1 MFSALLPPERLVKL
15 LIVLAGIL
23 AGGAVIAAPASAGLI
38 AAISAD
44 ERDGA
49 VYDPDILLVD
59 PLDPSKVF
67 TLPPG
72 VNNSLSADRA
82 SLSGDGRYLAFRLSV
97 VAYFVLDRHSGQM
110 VQIPTPAGATGSA
123 PGAALSPDA
132 SRYAFTI
139 FTSSGNATTGSTT
152 SVALVDASAFPA
164 GPFPELGRPAA
175 TVNLTGIGGS
185 TIVQAAGQPAVT
197 DAGKVAWAIA
207 GSPGGGAGGS
217 PGGGGGMIVAPP
229 GAPPRLVT
237 FKPPSANN
245 QLLRAS
251 SPSFV
256 PTASSPDELT
266 FTFGTQ
272 VGQTGDTLGKIR
284 MSTNTSFER
293 LSLPGLALNATGRDE
308 RLPTWSPS
316 GRYLAFVEQGPRGGG
331 DEAARESWIKVY
343 DTQTQ
348 QLVLPEGRS
357 VGRIGVFEGGPDS
370 LSLAE
375 TPSIIGNFTIAGG
388 VTLPQQR
395 AVTLLSNLSITTSV
409 GILVQ
414 RITGRRTLF
423 GRRVPKLKKVGRV
436 PLGKRSKGRNRIR
449 WSGKVEGKRL
459 KPGRYQITMRAL
471 RNGGVTDLSKPL
483 EVRVQ

>member
-1 MFSALLPPERLVKL
+1 
-15 LIVLAGIL
+15 
-23 AGGAVIAAPASAGLI
+23 
-38 AAISAD
+38 
-44 ERDGA
+44 
-49 VYDPDILLVD
+49 
-59 PLDPSKVF
+59 
-67 TLPPG
+67 
-72 VNNSLSADRA
+72 
-82 SLSGDGRYLAFRLSV
+82 
-97 VAYFVLDRHSGQM
+97 
-110 VQIPTPAGATGSA
+110 
-123 PGAALSPDA
+123 
-132 SRYAFTI
+132 
-139 FTSSGNATTGSTT
+139 
-152 SVALVDASAFPA
+152 
-164 GPFPELGRPAA
+164 
-175 TVNLTGIGGS
+175 
-185 TIVQAAGQPAVT
+185 
-197 DAGKVAWAIA
+197 
-207 GSPGGGAGGS
+207 
-217 PGGGGGMIVAPP
+217 MIVAPP

-357 VGRIGVFEGGPDS
+357 VGRIGVFQGGPDS

-388 VTLPQQR
+388 VTLPP
-395 AVTLLSNLSITTSV
+395 AASSHPALEP
-409 GILVQ
+409 
-414 RITGRRTLF
+414 RRSLPASEF
-423 GRRVPKLKKVGRV
+423 WCSASPAGEPCSAGACRSFKKVGRV
-436 PLGKRSKGRNRIR
+436 PLGKRSKGRDRIR

-459 KPGRYQITMRAL
+459 KPGRYQITMRTPKRRGHGSCPSRSRCECSNEERARQDSNL
-471 RNGGVTDLSKPL
+471 
-483 EVRVQ
+483 